1 MIEPLEKSYITNQY
15 GDCYGERYPSNIQ
28 MMNKINEIIDVLNK
42 KELNKMIKEIEEEST
57 NG

>member
-15 GDCYGERYPSNIQ
+15 GDCYGERYPSDLQ
-28 MMNKINEIIDVLNK
+28 MMNKINEIIEVLNK
-42 KELNKMIKEIEEEST
+42 MELDEIIKECKEEST